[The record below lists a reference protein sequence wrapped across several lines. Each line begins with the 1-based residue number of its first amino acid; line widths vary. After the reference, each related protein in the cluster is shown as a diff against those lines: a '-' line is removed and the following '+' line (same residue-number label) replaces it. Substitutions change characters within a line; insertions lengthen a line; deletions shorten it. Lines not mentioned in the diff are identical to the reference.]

1 MKIAIFG
8 ANGAT
13 GRLLARQS
21 LEAGHEVAAI
31 TRRPADYPFQ
41 SAGLEV
47 VGADVYDAEAV
58 IGATQGCDAVLSTLG
73 VPFTRSSV
81 TIYSSGVNNV
91 IAAMQRHDMKRIAVV
106 SSSATYPHDHA
117 DGGFLLNRVMQPLI
131 TATIGRTTYDDMRRM
146 EELIRASD
154 LNWTVVRP
162 SGLFD
167 LAEITD
173 YRLDENEAPGAF
185 TARIDLAASM
195 LAQLTDERF
204 VRKNVAVTTTAVKP
218 NILRLIFKEAF
229 KKA

>member
-8 ANGAT
+8 ANGKT

-21 LEAGHEVAAI
+21 LDAGYEVAAI
-31 TRRPADYPFQ
+31 TRRPADFPFR
-41 SAGLEV
+41 SAGLDI
-47 VGADVYDAEAV
+47 VGAHVFDAEAV
-58 IGATQGCDAVLSTLG
+58 IGAMQGCDAVLSTLG
-73 VPFTRSSV
+73 VPFTRKSV
-81 TIYSSGVNNV
+81 TLYSTGIENL
-91 IAAMQRHDMKRIAVV
+91 IAAMRRHGIKRIAVV
-106 SSSATYPHDHA
+106 SSSATYPQVHA

-146 EELIRASD
+146 EELVRASD

-167 LAEITD
+167 LTEITD

-185 TARIDLAASM
+185 TARIDLAACM

-218 NILRLIFKEAF
+218 NILGLIFKEAF